1 MGRYLEYDTESGRI
15 ISEIRSPKPPEM
27 SEGKSLLEIAEHEKI
42 EISRYAIH
50 GGVLVKVHETNSER
64 QERERLRREYS
75 ASAMRR
81 VHSMKNELAAAIL
94 DDDEEAIARLKK
106 EYKRLKVYM

>member
-15 ISEIRSPKPPEM
+15 ISEIRSTKPPEM

-42 EISRYAIH
+42 EISRYAVH

-64 QERERLRREYS
+64 QERERLRREYALS
-75 ASAMRR
+75 ARR
-81 VHSMKNELAAAIL
+81 RMSSIRGEYVDALL
-94 DDDEEAIARLKK
+94 DGDDEAKLRLAR